1 MNKSS
6 RFVFAV
12 LLAFIASAGFAQPT
26 TEEKRDGAY
35 DRDLI
40 VTREILP
47 YDHIREA
54 DVFWEKRVWRQI
66 DFREKMNL
74 PFTWPKM
81 PFMDQIYNLVIDG
94 EVTAYSPLY
103 DDFKTENAFTVED
116 VKNKFNRID
125 TIYLFNEETYE
136 ETVKT
141 VPVTFNYQ
149 DVKKLK
155 IKEDWIFDEE
165 TSQLVVRIIGI
176 APVKERIDQSTGE
189 PIGEEDMFWL
199 YYPDLRQYMVKW
211 EVFNTEN
218 SARFFTFEDIFEN
231 RFFSSYIIKEDNVYD
246 RFINSYAAGI
256 DQVLESDKIKNDI
269 FEFEHNLWEF

>member
-1 MNKSS
+1 MKLSLFVLLLCTLFSS
-6 RFVFAV
+6 SVFAQV
-12 LLAFIASAGFAQPT
+12 A

-35 DRDLI
+35 DRELI
-40 VTREILP
+40 ETREVLP

-54 DVFWEKRVWRQI
+54 DVFWEMRVWRVL

-74 PFTWPKM
+74 PFTWPKQ
-81 PFMDQIYNLVIDG
+81 PFMDQIYKLVIDG
-94 EVTAYSPLY
+94 EVIAYSPLY
-103 DDFKTENAFTVED
+103 DDFKTENAFTVEE

-136 ETVKT
+136 EEIKI
-141 VPVTFNYQ
+141 VPTEFNYQ
-149 DVKKLK
+149 EVKKLK
-155 IKEDWIFDEE
+155 IKEDWVFDEE
-165 TSQLVVRIIGI
+165 TSMLVVRIIGI
-176 APVKERIDQSTGE
+176 SPVKERIDPTTGE
-189 PIGEEDMFWL
+189 PIGEEDMFWV
-199 YYPDLRQYMVKW
+199 YYPDLRQHLIRI

-218 SARFFTFEDIFEN
+218 SARYFTFDDIFEN

-269 FEFEHNLWEF
+269 FEFEHELWEF